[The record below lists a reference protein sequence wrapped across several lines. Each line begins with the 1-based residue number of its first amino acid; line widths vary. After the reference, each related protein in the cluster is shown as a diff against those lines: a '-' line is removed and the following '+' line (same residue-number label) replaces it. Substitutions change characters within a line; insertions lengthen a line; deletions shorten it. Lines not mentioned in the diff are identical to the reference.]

1 MPSSPS
7 RLPAVPHQHR
17 SAQGPARPADPVR
30 SPSRAAGDA
39 ERTGRPR
46 DTAEPAHRAPNSFT
60 RPHHAP
66 GNAERAHQTPDD
78 TDQPHR
84 TPETA
89 DPQHPV
95 PDTADRPQQTPDD
108 AGAAHRAPDR
118 TDRTHNVPDTAAG
131 PRRAPENA
139 GTADRPRPAPANAA
153 AADRAPDRA
162 ERTPRVPDVPGRRP
176 RRATDRAGKRDAWA
190 DAAEAA
196 PYRASDTGDRSLPAA
211 DTAEHPHRPPLPAGV
226 LLPPGGERP
235 GRLPG
240 PLGPD
245 RLASGAPP
253 YRSATATAFEL
264 PARPA
269 AVGTARRA
277 VRDLLTAWDVP
288 ADRRDD
294 AVLVTS
300 ELVTNAL
307 VHTAGE
313 RIACRVH
320 GTADRIRIEVEDQG
334 GGHAPPAARRPEPDD
349 QHGRGLFLVDALSL
363 DWGVAP
369 VPGRPARV
377 VWAELPSGL
386 D

>member
-1 MPSSPS
+1 M
-7 RLPAVPHQHR
+7 
-17 SAQGPARPADPVR
+17 
-30 SPSRAAGDA
+30 
-39 ERTGRPR
+39 
-46 DTAEPAHRAPNSFT
+46 
-60 RPHHAP
+60 
-66 GNAERAHQTPDD
+66 
-78 TDQPHR
+78 
-84 TPETA
+84 
-89 DPQHPV
+89 
-95 PDTADRPQQTPDD
+95 
-108 AGAAHRAPDR
+108 
-118 TDRTHNVPDTAAG
+118 
-131 PRRAPENA
+131 
-139 GTADRPRPAPANAA
+139 
-153 AADRAPDRA
+153 
-162 ERTPRVPDVPGRRP
+162 
-176 RRATDRAGKRDAWA
+176 RDAWA
-190 DAAEAA
+190 AAAEAA
-196 PYRASDTGDRSLPAA
+196 PYRASDTGDRPLPGA

-226 LLPPGGERP
+226 LVPPGGERP

-253 YRSATATAFEL
+253 SRSAPTTAFEL
-264 PARPA
+264 PARPV

-277 VRDLLTAWDVP
+277 VRDLLAAWGVP

-334 GGHAPPAARRPEPDD
+334 GGHALPAARRPGPDD

-363 DWGVAP
+363 DRGVAP
-369 VPGRPARV
+369 VSGRSARV

-386 D
+386 G